1 MTLYGDGMRPKRKNI
16 PPKVKAEVLL
26 RQNFHCAGCKT
37 IFTETDKIEFDHRP
51 AIILRAV
58 NVEGTDYHPPQNE
71 PAYIDALHAS
81 CHLKRTV
88 GRIPGAEQTITVK
101 GSDAWLA
108 AKFRKLEGKN
118 KPRDK
123 RAIPSRPFKKSDRS
137 FSK

>member
-1 MTLYGDGMRPKRKNI
+1 M
-16 PPKVKAEVLL
+16 E
-26 RQNFHCAGCKT
+26 RQNSHCAECKT
-37 IFTETDKIEFDHRP
+37 IFLSTDKIEWDHRP
-51 AIILRAV
+51 PIILRAV

-118 KPRDK
+118 KPRPK
-123 RAIPSRPFKKSDRS
+123 RKIQSRGFR
-137 FSK
+137 